1 MDRALEDTGPLMPL
15 VTAVLVLMQLHTD
28 KESAN
33 LVVASQLK
41 DGMQITVV
49 LYLINEKIKMV
60 ANFFNILVSFRY
72 HVPRSWLKPTGNLL
86 VVFEEIGGDASKISL
101 VKRSITYV

>member
-33 LVVASQLK
+33 LVAASQLK
-41 DGMQITVV
+41 DGMQITLVC
-49 LYLINEKIKMV
+49 YLINEKM
-60 ANFFNILVSFRY
+60 LT
-72 HVPRSWLKPTGNLL
+72 L
-86 VVFEEIGGDASKISL
+86 
-101 VKRSITYV
+101 